1 MKVIGNTVGMG
12 LPKPDLSQ
20 TDPRKGDFVKGKDKI
35 TEAVNAALAQAKE
48 SGEFDGKDAIS
59 PEILVHPTDG
69 GYTITITD
77 ERGTEEFTLLHGKD
91 GSKGDKGD
99 TGATG
104 PAGKTPVK
112 GVDYFTA
119 ADQEAIVQQVITA
132 LGTPVFGRVDAE
144 KNIVLSGSLAEG
156 NYTVKYEDATGNQT
170 VIGSI
175 AVGDALINM
184 IPISTG
190 ADGTIYNEVGYKTN
204 MRLSNSTGNEATHD
218 GGFEL
223 TGFIPMTVNDVAYG
237 NAGMFLGTKNSYLE
251 ICAYDSSK
259 ALLGHSV
266 IYNNPV
272 TYSVNDN
279 GTWVYTPANDSA
291 YANIAYIRVC
301 ADVIDENSIITINQ
315 PLS

>member
-1 MKVIGNTVGMG
+1 MKN
-12 LPKPDLSQ
+12 LFFKA
-20 TDPRKGDFVKGKDKI
+20 TDGTTYVVP
-35 TEAVNAALAQAKE
+35 E
-48 SGEFDGKDAIS
+48 SILNFTQPADGKDGNGIAS
-59 PEILVHPTDG
+59 AVLNADYTLTLTFTDG
-69 GYTITITD
+69 TKYTTPSL
-77 ERGTEEFTLLHGKD
+77 RGAPGVDGNNGKD
-91 GSKGDKGD
+91 GHTPVKGVDYFDGLPGKDGED
-99 TGATG
+99 
-104 PAGKTPVK
+104 GKTPVK